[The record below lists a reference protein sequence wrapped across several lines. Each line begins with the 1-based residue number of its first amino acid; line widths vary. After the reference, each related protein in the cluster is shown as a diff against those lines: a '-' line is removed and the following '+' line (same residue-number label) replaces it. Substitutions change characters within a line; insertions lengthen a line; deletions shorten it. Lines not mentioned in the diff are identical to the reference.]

1 MTIYTTSVYHWALC
15 NLMNNVHTLV
25 IIDTAIFIAHVN
37 HLRLITYKKGAQCE

>member
-15 NLMNNVHTLV
+15 NLMNNACKLA

-37 HLRLITYKKGAQCE
+37 HIRLLTYKKGAQCE